1 MGVAIMDKLIIKY
14 IKKKKEEGLK
24 LLIDDYIAF
33 ILAIVTYHLG
43 EFQSHREEC
52 VNDILFSIWENIDKY
67 DCQKNSFKNW
77 IGAISKYKAI
87 DYKRKA
93 VNEIVHNNTGFE
105 SSDINKKSLNNHI
118 DEKYYESLKEEVEQ
132 LLDFLNPKD
141 KKIMVDYYL
150 KGYKLEEISEMT
162 GLKTSNLHNK
172 LSRIRKKLRKS
183 M

>member
-1 MGVAIMDKLIIKY
+1 MGVAIMDGLIIKY
-14 IKKKKEEGLK
+14 IKKRKEEGLK
-24 LLIDDYIAF
+24 LLIDEYAAF
-33 ILAIVTYHLG
+33 ILAVVTYHLG
-43 EFQSHREEC
+43 KFQSHREEC

-67 DCQKNSFKNW
+67 DCKKNSFKNW

-93 VNEIVHNNTGFE
+93 INELAHNNTEFE
-105 SSDINKKSLNNHI
+105 NSDINKKSLNNHV
-118 DEKYYESLKEEVEQ
+118 DKKYHENLKEEVEQ
-132 LLDFLNPKD
+132 LLDFLNPED

-150 KGYKLEEISEMT
+150 KGYNLEEISEMT
-162 GLKTSNLHNK
+162 GLKTSNLYNK

>member
-1 MGVAIMDKLIIKY
+1 MEGATMDELIIKY

-24 LLIDDYIAF
+24 LLIDKYAAF
-33 ILAIVTYHLG
+33 ILAIVTYHLC
-43 EFQSHREEC
+43 EFQGNKEEC
-52 VNDILFSIWENIDKY
+52 VNDILFSIWENIEKY
-67 DCQKNSFKNW
+67 DCKKNSFKNW

-93 VNEIVHNNTGFE
+93 INEFVYNDTGLE
-105 SSDINKKSLNNHI
+105 NSEINKKSENNHA
-118 DEKYYESLKEEVEQ
+118 DEKYRENLKEEVEQ
-132 LLDFLNPKD
+132 LLDFLDPED

-162 GLKTSNLHNK
+162 GLKTSNLYNK

>member
-1 MGVAIMDKLIIKY
+1 MDGLIIKY
-14 IKKKKEEGLK
+14 IKKKKEEGLR
-24 LLIDDYIAF
+24 LLIDEYAAF
-33 ILAIVTYHLG
+33 ILAIVKYHLG
-43 EFQSHREEC
+43 EFQNHTEEC

-67 DCQKNSFKNW
+67 DCKKNSFKNW

-93 VNEIVHNNTGFE
+93 INELIHNKMEFE
-105 SSDINKKSLNNHI
+105 NIDINKKSLNDHI
-118 DEKYYESLKEEVEQ
+118 DEKYYENLKEEVEQ
-132 LLDFLNPKD
+132 LLDFLNPED

-150 KGYKLEEISEMT
+150 KGYKVEEISKMT

-183 M
+183 I